1 MTWLAIYWLSSDLP
15 VFSGDK
21 KIDNMINGQTR
32 IAAIQK
38 LHHQHHDEKCELQ
51 NLNDNFGRYIQR
63 VKDLENKNRELRS
76 QIDALK
82 QNSGK
87 LLDNSFSH

>member
-1 MTWLAIYWLSSDLP
+1 
-15 VFSGDK
+15 
-21 KIDNMINGQTR
+21 MINGQTR
-32 IAAIQK
+32 IVAIQK
-38 LHHQHHDEKCELQ
+38 LHRQYDGEKCELQ

-82 QNSGK
+82 QNWGK
-87 LLDNSFSH
+87 FLDNSLSH